1 MPRTPKINEQHI
13 RDAEEAQRLGLTYD
27 LTSGYIGVGRSTFY
41 SWLSKGRK
49 SPGSIYGRFV
59 DALERGRAKGAA
71 LSLARIQKAAREGQW
86 TADAWLLERRHG
98 YRKDQPPA
106 DQDVV
111 QADAGESSLET
122 ARQAMRRT
130 LRRLSR
136 EDESDS

>member
-98 YRKDQPPA
+98 YRRDQPI
-106 DQDVV
+106 DQDAV
-111 QADAGESSLET
+111 QNDASESSLET